1 MKLAVTC
8 FAFTV
13 GVLIYAEW
21 GLFKS
26 HSLSDAIIFNVF
38 IVGFVLASVLVILG
52 INPFGKSKV
61 SA

>member
-1 MKLAVTC
+1 MKLSVTC
-8 FAFTV
+8 FSLTV
-13 GVLIYAEW
+13 GILIFAEW

-26 HSLSDAIIFNVF
+26 HSLNDAIIFNIF